1 MASNMNLQF
10 VPAEAADVETIF
22 SLLKELI
29 DTYEDLASINYE
41 KVLAWCHGQIEKHI
55 DQYTCILTDS
65 KKAGW
70 YCFAPSDDD
79 RMELDNFYIL
89 PKYRNRGIGTAVL
102 NHCFA
107 ETDKPIFLYVFI
119 KNTRAM
125 ALYSRMG
132 FRVIEY
138 EGTTRCIMQ
147 RDKSEE

>member
-1 MASNMNLQF
+1 MNLQF
-10 VPAEAADVETIF
+10 VPAEAADVEIIF

-29 DTYEDLASINYE
+29 DTYEDLSSINYE
-41 KVLAWCHGQIEKHI
+41 KVLTWCYGQIEKRI
-55 DQYTCILTDS
+55 DRYTCVLADG

-70 YCFAPSDDD
+70 YCFTLSDDS

-89 PKYRNRGIGTAVL
+89 PEYRNRGIGTAVL
-102 NHCFA
+102 NRCFA
-107 ETDKPIFLYVFI
+107 ETNKPIFLYAFI

-147 RDKSEE
+147 REHTEG

>member
-1 MASNMNLQF
+1 MNLQF
-10 VPAEAADVETIF
+10 VPAEAADVKIIF

-29 DTYEDLASINYE
+29 DAYEDLSTINYE

-55 DQYTCILTDS
+55 DRYTCVLADG

-70 YCFAPSDDD
+70 YCFTLSDDG
-79 RMELDNFYIL
+79 RMELDNFYVL
-89 PKYRNRGIGTAVL
+89 PEYRGRGIGTAVL
-102 NHCFA
+102 KKCFS
-107 ETDKPIFLYVFI
+107 ETNLSVFLYCFTQ
-119 KNTRAM
+119 NTRAM

-147 RDKSEE
+147 REHTEG

>member
-1 MASNMNLQF
+1 MNLEF
-10 VPAEAADVETIF
+10 VSAEAADVETIF

-41 KVLAWCHGQIEKHI
+41 KALAWCRRQIEENI
-55 DQYTCILTDS
+55 GSYTCVLSDG

-70 YCFAPSDDD
+70 YCFAPSDDG

-89 PKYRNRGIGTAVL
+89 PEYRGRGIGTAAL
-102 NHCFA
+102 KKCFD
-107 ETDKPIFLYVFI
+107 ETDLPIFLYCFI
-119 KNTRAM
+119 KNTRAL

-132 FRVIEY
+132 FREIETI
-138 EGTTRCIMQ
+138 GTTRCIMQ